1 MGTLVEPQVVLTHE
15 SDLDGL
21 VSGLLLQRLARAMF
35 ASDVPLEAYHYQ
47 GWTARQLSERTAWV
61 SDFTFEARL
70 DRSSWLVV
78 DHHASE
84 AKASV
89 AQFIHDPSKS
99 ASRLCYELCQKQGIA
114 SAELDRIVELTD
126 IGDLF
131 QESHADFV
139 EACDY
144 ANLVKS
150 YGFWNL
156 HSLIGGRI
164 EGLLDH
170 PLLEVMRIKRKVE
183 DPIGFAWAK
192 DHVEALCPEVGLVR
206 PVVGNTNVIVHQLL
220 ERSVTPHPVLATL
233 FLLRVD
239 DLLSRRGM
247 IVAQIGSLN
256 ATRERAA
263 RYDTLPLRR
272 YGWILTVIARRLCRL
287 TERATGALPAQPEI
301 GQIEFAE
308 ERPPAD
314 TANEQRLRES
324 SMKEYTDHVSAA
336 HTLFHTRA

>member
-21 VSGLLLQRLARAMF
+21 VSGLLLQRLAREMF
-35 ASDVPLEAYHYQ
+35 TTDVGLEAYHYQ
-47 GWTARQLSERTAWV
+47 GWKARQLSERTAWV

-70 DRSSWLVV
+70 DRNSWLVV

-84 AKASV
+84 AKPSA
-89 AQFIHDPSKS
+89 AQLIHDPNKS
-99 ASRLCYELCQKQGIA
+99 ASRLCYELCKEHGIA
-114 SAELDRIVELTD
+114 SPELDRIVELTD

-131 QESHADFV
+131 QETHADFV
-139 EACDY
+139 DACDY

-183 DPIGFAWAK
+183 DPIGLAWAK
-192 DHVEALCPEVGLVR
+192 DHVEALSPDVGLVR

-220 ERSVTPHPVLATL
+220 EQCVTPHAVLATL
-233 FLLRVD
+233 FKKGNGAFIVSFR
-239 DLLSRRGM
+239 SRNGEALK
-247 IVAQIGSLN
+247 VATRLDGGGHPNASGTTLPRSVNDHEAAAEYIRQRLNPTLPASSLN
-256 ATRERAA
+256 GMEDLIQR
-263 RYDTLPLRR
+263 
-272 YGWILTVIARRLCRL
+272 W
-287 TERATGALPAQPEI
+287 
-301 GQIEFAE
+301 
-308 ERPPAD
+308 
-314 TANEQRLRES
+314 EQLKR
-324 SMKEYTDHVSAA
+324 
-336 HTLFHTRA
+336 

>member
-21 VSGLLLQRLARAMF
+21 VSGLLLQRLAREMF
-35 ASDVPLEAYHYQ
+35 TTDVGLEAYHYQ
-47 GWTARQLSERTAWV
+47 GWKARQLSERTAWV

-70 DRSSWLVV
+70 DRNSWLVV

-84 AKASV
+84 AKPSA
-89 AQFIHDPSKS
+89 AQLIHDPNKS
-99 ASRLCYELCQKQGIA
+99 ASRLCYELCKEHGIA
-114 SAELDRIVELTD
+114 SPELDRIVELTD

-131 QESHADFV
+131 QETHADFV

-170 PLLEVMRIKRKVE
+170 PLLEVMRVKRKVE
-183 DPIGFAWAK
+183 DPIGLAWAK
-192 DHVEALCPEVGLVR
+192 DHVEALSPDVGLVR

-220 ERSVTPHPVLATL
+220 EQCVTPHAVLATL
-233 FLLRVD
+233 FKKGNGAFIVSFR
-239 DLLSRRGM
+239 SRNGEALK
-247 IVAQIGSLN
+247 VATRLDGGGHPNASGTTLPRSVNDHEAAAEYIRQRLNPTLPASSLN
-256 ATRERAA
+256 GMEDLIQR
-263 RYDTLPLRR
+263 
-272 YGWILTVIARRLCRL
+272 W
-287 TERATGALPAQPEI
+287 
-301 GQIEFAE
+301 
-308 ERPPAD
+308 
-314 TANEQRLRES
+314 EQ
-324 SMKEYTDHVSAA
+324 MK
-336 HTLFHTRA
+336 R

>member
-21 VSGLLLQRLARAMF
+21 VSGLLLQRLAREMF
-35 ASDVPLEAYHYQ
+35 TIDVGLEAYHYQ
-47 GWTARQLSERTAWV
+47 GWKARQLSERTAWV

-70 DRSSWLVV
+70 DRNSWLVV

-84 AKASV
+84 ARPSA
-89 AQFIHDPSKS
+89 AQLIHDPNKS
-99 ASRLCYELCQKQGIA
+99 ASRLCYELCQEHGIA
-114 SAELDRIVELTD
+114 SPELDRIVELTD

-131 QESHADFV
+131 QETHADFV

-170 PLLEVMRIKRKVE
+170 PLLEVMRVKRKVE
-183 DPIGFAWAK
+183 DPIGLAWAK
-192 DHVEALCPEVGLVR
+192 DHVEALSPEVGLVR

-220 ERSVTPHPVLATL
+220 EQCVTPHAVLATL
-233 FLLRVD
+233 FKKGNGAFIVSFR
-239 DLLSRRGM
+239 SRNGEALK
-247 IVAQIGSLN
+247 VATRLDGGGHPNASGTTLPRSVNDHEAAAEYIRQRLNPTLPASSLN
-256 ATRERAA
+256 GMQDLIQR
-263 RYDTLPLRR
+263 
-272 YGWILTVIARRLCRL
+272 W
-287 TERATGALPAQPEI
+287 
-301 GQIEFAE
+301 
-308 ERPPAD
+308 
-314 TANEQRLRES
+314 EQ
-324 SMKEYTDHVSAA
+324 MK
-336 HTLFHTRA
+336 R

>member
-1 MGTLVEPQVVLTHE
+1 MGTLTEPQVVLTHE

-21 VSGLLLQRLARAMF
+21 VSGLLLQRLARQAF
-35 ASDVPLEAYHYQ
+35 GSEVALEAYHYQ
-47 GWTARQLSERTAWV
+47 GWKARQLSERTAWV

-70 DRSSWLVV
+70 DRKGWLVV

-84 AKASV
+84 AKPSQAEL
-89 AQFIHDPSKS
+89 IHDPSKS
-99 ASRLCYELCQKQGIA
+99 ASRLCYELCQAHGIG
-114 SAELDRIVELTD
+114 SPELDRVVQLTD

-164 EGLLDH
+164 EALLDH
-170 PLLEVMRIKRKVE
+170 PLLEVMRVKRKVE

-192 DHVEALCPEVGLVR
+192 EHVEPLSAEVGLVR

-220 ERSVTPHPVLATL
+220 ERGATTHPVLATL
-233 FLLRVD
+233 FKKGNGAFIVSFRSRHGEALKVAARFDGGGHPNAAGTTLPRSVNDHEAAIQYLRQHLTPTTGATPINGMEDLLLRWEQT
-239 DLLSRRGM
+239 RR
-247 IVAQIGSLN
+247 
-256 ATRERAA
+256 
-263 RYDTLPLRR
+263 
-272 YGWILTVIARRLCRL
+272 
-287 TERATGALPAQPEI
+287 
-301 GQIEFAE
+301 
-308 ERPPAD
+308 
-314 TANEQRLRES
+314 
-324 SMKEYTDHVSAA
+324 
-336 HTLFHTRA
+336 

>member
-21 VSGLLLQRLARAMF
+21 VSGLLLQRLAREMF
-35 ASDVPLEAYHYQ
+35 TTDVGLEAYHYQ
-47 GWTARQLSERTAWV
+47 GWKARQLSERTAWV

-70 DRSSWLVV
+70 DRNSWLVV

-84 AKASV
+84 AKPSA
-89 AQFIHDPSKS
+89 AQLIHDPNKS
-99 ASRLCYELCQKQGIA
+99 ASRLCYELCKEHGIA
-114 SAELDRIVELTD
+114 SPELDRIVELTD

-131 QESHADFV
+131 QETHADFV

-183 DPIGFAWAK
+183 DPIGLAWAK
-192 DHVEALCPEVGLVR
+192 DHVEALSPEVGLVR

-220 ERSVTPHPVLATL
+220 EQCVTPHAVLATL
-233 FLLRVD
+233 FKKGNGAFIVSFR
-239 DLLSRRGM
+239 SRNGEALK
-247 IVAQIGSLN
+247 VATRLDGGGHPNASGTTLPRSVNDHEGAAEYIRQRLNPTLPASSLN
-256 ATRERAA
+256 GME
-263 RYDTLPLRR
+263 DL
-272 YGWILTVIARRLCRL
+272 I
-287 TERATGALPAQPEI
+287 
-301 GQIEFAE
+301 
-308 ERPPAD
+308 
-314 TANEQRLRES
+314 QRWQQLKR
-324 SMKEYTDHVSAA
+324 
-336 HTLFHTRA
+336 

>member
-21 VSGLLLQRLARAMF
+21 VSGLLLQRLAREMF
-35 ASDVPLEAYHYQ
+35 TTDVGLEAYHYQ
-47 GWTARQLSERTAWV
+47 GWKARQLSERTAWV

-70 DRSSWLVV
+70 DRNSWLVV

-84 AKASV
+84 AKPSA
-89 AQFIHDPSKS
+89 AQLIHDPNKS
-99 ASRLCYELCQKQGIA
+99 ASRLCYELCKEHGIA
-114 SAELDRIVELTD
+114 SPELDRIVELTD

-131 QESHADFV
+131 QETHADFV
-139 EACDY
+139 DACDY

-183 DPIGFAWAK
+183 DPIGLAWAK
-192 DHVEALCPEVGLVR
+192 DQVEALSPDVGLVR

-220 ERSVTPHPVLATL
+220 KQCVTPHAVLATL
-233 FLLRVD
+233 FKKGNGAFIVSFR
-239 DLLSRRGM
+239 SRNGEALK
-247 IVAQIGSLN
+247 VATRLDGGGHPNASGTTLPRSVNDHEAAAEYIRQRLNPTLPASSLN
-256 ATRERAA
+256 GMEDLIQR
-263 RYDTLPLRR
+263 
-272 YGWILTVIARRLCRL
+272 W
-287 TERATGALPAQPEI
+287 
-301 GQIEFAE
+301 
-308 ERPPAD
+308 
-314 TANEQRLRES
+314 EQLKR
-324 SMKEYTDHVSAA
+324 
-336 HTLFHTRA
+336 

>member
-1 MGTLVEPQVVLTHE
+1 MPRQLPRFFEQDPFLFEGGILAFYQMGTLVEPQVVLTHE

-21 VSGLLLQRLARAMF
+21 VSGLLLQRLAREMF
-35 ASDVPLEAYHYQ
+35 THDVPLEAYHYQ
-47 GWTARQLSERTAWV
+47 GWKARQLSERTAWV

-70 DRSSWLVV
+70 DRNSWLVV

-84 AKASV
+84 AKASM
-89 AQFIHDPSKS
+89 AQLIHDPSKS
-99 ASRLCYELCQKQGIA
+99 ASRLCYELCQKQGIR
-114 SAELDRIVELTD
+114 SPELDRIVELTD

-131 QESHADFV
+131 QETHADFV

-170 PLLEVMRIKRKVE
+170 PLLEVMRVKRKVE

-220 ERSVTPHPVLATL
+220 ERNVTPHPVLATL
-233 FLLRVD
+233 FKKGNGAFIVSFR
-239 DLLSRRGM
+239 SRNGEALK
-247 IVAQIGSLN
+247 VATRLDGGGHPNASGTTLPRSVNDHEAAAEYIRQRLNPTLPAASLN
-256 ATRERAA
+256 GMEDLIQR
-263 RYDTLPLRR
+263 
-272 YGWILTVIARRLCRL
+272 W
-287 TERATGALPAQPEI
+287 
-301 GQIEFAE
+301 
-308 ERPPAD
+308 
-314 TANEQRLRES
+314 EQ
-324 SMKEYTDHVSAA
+324 MK
-336 HTLFHTRA
+336 R

>member
-21 VSGLLLQRLARAMF
+21 VSGLLLQRLAREMF
-35 ASDVPLEAYHYQ
+35 TTDVGLEAYHYQ
-47 GWTARQLSERTAWV
+47 GWKARQLSERTAWV

-70 DRSSWLVV
+70 DRNSWLVV

-84 AKASV
+84 ARPSA
-89 AQFIHDPSKS
+89 AQLIHDPNKS
-99 ASRLCYELCQKQGIA
+99 ASRLCYELCQEHGIA
-114 SAELDRIVELTD
+114 SPELDRIVELTD

-131 QESHADFV
+131 QETHADFV

-170 PLLEVMRIKRKVE
+170 PLLEVMRVKRKVE
-183 DPIGFAWAK
+183 DPIGLAWAK
-192 DHVEALCPEVGLVR
+192 DHVEALSPEVGLVR

-220 ERSVTPHPVLATL
+220 EQCVTPHAVLATL
-233 FLLRVD
+233 FKKGNGAFIVSFR
-239 DLLSRRGM
+239 SRNGEALK
-247 IVAQIGSLN
+247 VATRLDGGGHPNASGTTLPRSVNDHEAAAEYIRQRLNPTLPASSLN
-256 ATRERAA
+256 GMEDLIQR
-263 RYDTLPLRR
+263 
-272 YGWILTVIARRLCRL
+272 W
-287 TERATGALPAQPEI
+287 
-301 GQIEFAE
+301 
-308 ERPPAD
+308 
-314 TANEQRLRES
+314 EQ
-324 SMKEYTDHVSAA
+324 MK
-336 HTLFHTRA
+336 R

>member
-21 VSGLLLQRLARAMF
+21 VSGLLLQRLAREMF
-35 ASDVPLEAYHYQ
+35 TTDVGLEAYHYQ
-47 GWTARQLSERTAWV
+47 GWKARQLSERTAWV

-70 DRSSWLVV
+70 DRNSWLVV

-84 AKASV
+84 AKPSA
-89 AQFIHDPSKS
+89 AQLIHDPNKS
-99 ASRLCYELCQKQGIA
+99 ASRLCYELCKEHGIA
-114 SAELDRIVELTD
+114 SPELDRIVELTD

-131 QESHADFV
+131 QETHADFV
-139 EACDY
+139 DACDY

-183 DPIGFAWAK
+183 DPIGLAWAK
-192 DHVEALCPEVGLVR
+192 DHVEALSPEVGLVR

-220 ERSVTPHPVLATL
+220 EQCVTPHAVLATL
-233 FLLRVD
+233 FKKGNGAFIVSFR
-239 DLLSRRGM
+239 SRNGEALK
-247 IVAQIGSLN
+247 VATRLDGGGHPNASGTTLPRSVNDHEAAAEYIRQRLNPTLPASSLN
-256 ATRERAA
+256 GMEDLIQR
-263 RYDTLPLRR
+263 
-272 YGWILTVIARRLCRL
+272 W
-287 TERATGALPAQPEI
+287 
-301 GQIEFAE
+301 
-308 ERPPAD
+308 
-314 TANEQRLRES
+314 EQ
-324 SMKEYTDHVSAA
+324 MK
-336 HTLFHTRA
+336 R